1 MNHQN
6 CCNAIAKN
14 PLLILF
20 LGACPAMAATA
31 TVKGALGM
39 GIAVL
44 VVMVLTN
51 LVIGAL
57 RKMIP
62 AQAMIPVCVVVSAG
76 FVSIAQMLMNAFL
89 PNIYQMLGVYLAV
102 VAVNLVVFG
111 QAEAAVNGSSVL
123 DAVKTGLY
131 FTVLLLVMGLVREV
145 LGNAS
150 IFGVSL
156 DFLANYRI
164 SLLSKAPGGFLVA
177 SILAG
182 VVSKLGLVK
191 EECTGKCLT
200 GIAAGIG
207 ECCCSCEEKEVQE

>member
-150 IFGVSL
+150 IFGVNL

>member
-1 MNHQN
+1 
-6 CCNAIAKN
+6 
-14 PLLILF
+14 
-20 LGACPAMAATA
+20 
-31 TVKGALGM
+31 M

-89 PNIYQMLGVYLAV
+89 PNVYQMLGVYLAV

>member
-57 RKMIP
+57 RKNI
-62 AQAMIPVCVVVSAG
+62 AADAMIPVCVVVSAG
-76 FVSIAQMLMNAFL
+76 FVSIVQMLMNAFL
-89 PNIYQMLGVYLAV
+89 PNVYQMLGVYLAV

>member
-57 RKMIP
+57 RKNIPTQFMIP
-62 AQAMIPVCVVVSAG
+62 ACVIVSTG
-76 FVSIAQMLMNAFL
+76 FVSIVQMLMNAFL
-89 PNIYQMLGVYLAV
+89 PNVYQMLGVYVAV

-111 QAEAAVNGSSVL
+111 QAEAAANGGSVL
-123 DAVKTGLY
+123 DTVKPGLW
-131 FTVLLLVMGLVREV
+131 FVAMLAVMGLVREV

-150 IFGVSL
+150 VFGVSL
-156 DFLANYRI
+156 NFLADYRI
-164 SLLSKAPGGFLVA
+164 SLMSKAPGGFMVA

-182 VVSKLGLVK
+182 VVSKLGLNK
-191 EECTGKCLT
+191 EECHGNCMT
-200 GIAAGIG
+200 GIAAGLG

>member
-1 MNHQN
+1 MHNQN
-6 CCNAIAKN
+6 CSYAIAKN

-39 GIAVL
+39 GVAVL
-44 VVMVLTN
+44 VVMALTN
-51 LVIGAL
+51 LFIGAL

-62 AQAMIPVCVVVSAG
+62 AEAMIPVCVVVSAG

-89 PNIYQMLGVYLAV
+89 PNVYEMLGVYLAI
-102 VAVNLVVFG
+102 VAVNLSVFG
-111 QAEAAVNGSSVL
+111 QAEAAVNGGGVL
-123 DAVKTGLY
+123 DAVKTGLW
-131 FTVLLLVMGLVREV
+131 FTVMLLVMGLVREV

-150 IFGVSL
+150 VFGVNL
-156 DFLANYRI
+156 EFLADYRI
-164 SLLSKAPGGFLVA
+164 SLMSKVPGGFLVA

-182 VVSKLGLVK
+182 VVSKLGLKK
-191 EECTGKCLT
+191 EECTGHCLT
-200 GIAAGIG
+200 GIAAGFG

>member
-1 MNHQN
+1 MNNQN
-6 CCNAIAKN
+6 CSHAIAKN

-39 GIAVL
+39 GIGVL
-44 VVMVLTN
+44 IVMVLTN

-62 AQAMIPVCVVVSAG
+62 TSAMIPVCVVVSTG
-76 FVSIAQMLMNAFL
+76 FVSIVQMLMNAFL
-89 PNIYQMLGVYLAV
+89 PNTYQLLGVYLAV

-111 QAEAAVNGSSVL
+111 QAEAAVNGSSL
-123 DAVKTGLY
+123 MGAVKTGLY
-131 FTVLLLVMGLVREV
+131 FAAMLLVMGLVREV
-145 LGNAS
+145 LGSAS
-150 IFGVSL
+150 VFGVSL
-156 DFLANYRI
+156 DFLADYRI
-164 SLLSKAPGGFLVA
+164 SLMSKAPGGFLVA

-182 VVSKLGLVK
+182 VASKLGLKK
-191 EECTGKCLT
+191 EECTGKCLA
-200 GIAAGIG
+200 GIAAGVG

>member
-89 PNIYQMLGVYLAV
+89 PNVYQMLGVYLAV

>member
-1 MNHQN
+1 MNNQN
-6 CCNAIAKN
+6 CSHAIAKN

-44 VVMVLTN
+44 VVMALTN

-62 AQAMIPVCVVVSAG
+62 ASAMIPVCVVVSTG

-89 PNIYQMLGVYLAV
+89 PNVYQMLGVYLAV

>member
-89 PNIYQMLGVYLAV
+89 PNVYQMLGVYLAV

-150 IFGVSL
+150 IFGVNL

>member
-1 MNHQN
+1 MNNQN
-6 CCNAIAKN
+6 CSHAIAKN

-44 VVMVLTN
+44 VVMALTN

-62 AQAMIPVCVVVSAG
+62 ASAIIPVCVVVSTG
-76 FVSIAQMLMNAFL
+76 FVSIVQMLMNAFL
-89 PNIYQMLGVYLAV
+89 PNVYQMLGVYLAV
-102 VAVNLVVFG
+102 VAVNLAVFG
-111 QAEAAVNGSSVL
+111 QAEAAANNGNVLESVK
-123 DAVKTGLY
+123 AGLW
-131 FTVLLLVMGLVREV
+131 FTAMLLVMGLVREV

-150 IFGVSL
+150 VFGVNL
-156 DFLANYRI
+156 EFLADYRI
-164 SLLSKAPGGFLVA
+164 SLMSKAPGGFLVA

-182 VVSKLGLVK
+182 VISKLGLKK
-191 EECTGKCLT
+191 EECTGHCLT
-200 GIAAGIG
+200 GIAAGFG

>member
-39 GIAVL
+39 GIAVQ
-44 VVMVLTN
+44 VVLVLTN

-57 RKMIP
+57 GNMIP

-76 FVSIAQMLMNAFL
+76 FASIAQMLMNAFL

-150 IFGVSL
+150 IFGVNL

>member
-1 MNHQN
+1 MNNQN
-6 CCNAIAKN
+6 CSHAIAKN

-39 GIAVL
+39 GIGVL
-44 VVMVLTN
+44 LVMVLTN

-62 AQAMIPVCVVVSAG
+62 ASAMIPVCVIVSTG
-76 FVSIAQMLMNAFL
+76 FVSILQMLMNAFL
-89 PNIYQMLGVYLAV
+89 PNTYQLLGVYLAV
-102 VAVNLVVFG
+102 VAVNLVMFA
-111 QAEAAVNGSSVL
+111 QAEAALNGGSVL
-123 DAVKTGLY
+123 EAVKTGLW
-131 FTVLLLVMGLVREV
+131 FAVLLVVMGFVREV

-150 IFGVSL
+150 VFGVSL
-156 DFLANYRI
+156 DFLADYRI
-164 SLLSKAPGGFLVA
+164 SLMSKAPGGFLVA

-182 VVSKLGLVK
+182 VVSKLGLKK
-191 EECTGKCLT
+191 EECTGHCLT
-200 GIAAGIG
+200 GIAAGFG

>member
-76 FVSIAQMLMNAFL
+76 FVSIVQMLMNAFL
-89 PNIYQMLGVYLAV
+89 PNVYQMLGVYLAV

>member
-1 MNHQN
+1 MNNQN
-6 CCNAIAKN
+6 CSRAIAKN

-57 RKMIP
+57 RKSIP
-62 AQAMIPVCVVVSAG
+62 DQFMIPVCVIVSTG
-76 FVSIAQMLMNAFL
+76 FVSIVQMLMNAFL
-89 PNIYQMLGVYLAV
+89 PNVYQMLGVYVAV

-111 QAEAAVNGSSVL
+111 QAEAAVNGGNVI
-123 DAVKTGLY
+123 DAVKTGLW
-131 FTVLLLVMGLVREV
+131 FTVMLLVMGLVREV

-150 IFGVSL
+150 VFGVSL
-156 DFLANYRI
+156 DFLADYRI

-182 VVSKLGLVK
+182 VVSKLGLKK

-200 GIAAGIG
+200 GIAAGLG

>member
-1 MNHQN
+1 MNNQN
-6 CCNAIAKN
+6 CSHAIAKN

-39 GIAVL
+39 GIGVL
-44 VVMVLTN
+44 LVMVLTN

-62 AQAMIPVCVVVSAG
+62 VSAMIPVCVIVSTG
-76 FVSIAQMLMNAFL
+76 FVSILQMLMNAFL
-89 PNIYQMLGVYLAV
+89 PNTYQLLGVYLAV

-111 QAEAAVNGSSVL
+111 QAEAALNGGSVL
-123 DAVKTGLY
+123 EAVKTGLW
-131 FTVLLLVMGLVREV
+131 FAVLLVVMGFVREV

-150 IFGVSL
+150 VFGVSL

-164 SLLSKAPGGFLVA
+164 SLMSKAPGGFLVA

-182 VVSKLGLVK
+182 VVSKLGLK
-191 EECTGKCLT
+191 REECTGECLT
-200 GIAAGIG
+200 GIAAGMG
-207 ECCCSCEEKEVQE
+207 ECCCGCEEKEVQE

>member
-1 MNHQN
+1 MNNQN
-6 CCNAIAKN
+6 CSRAITKN

-31 TVKGALGM
+31 TVKGALSM

-57 RKMIP
+57 RKNIP
-62 AQAMIPVCVVVSAG
+62 AQFMIPVCVIVSTG
-76 FVSIAQMLMNAFL
+76 FVSIVQMLMNAFL
-89 PNIYQMLGVYLAV
+89 PNVYQMLGVYVAV

-111 QAEAAVNGSSVL
+111 QAEAAANGGSVL
-123 DAVKTGLY
+123 ETVKTGLW
-131 FTVLLLVMGLVREV
+131 FAAMLLVMGLVREL

-156 DFLANYRI
+156 SFLADYRI
-164 SLLSKAPGGFLVA
+164 SLMSKAPGGFLVA

-182 VVSKLGLVK
+182 VVSKLGLNK
-191 EECTGKCLT
+191 EECTGNCMT
-200 GIAAGIG
+200 GIAAGLG

>member
-57 RKMIP
+57 GKMIP

-76 FVSIAQMLMNAFL
+76 FASIAQMLMNAFL
-89 PNIYQMLGVYLAV
+89 PNIDQMLGVYLAV

>member
-1 MNHQN
+1 MNNQN
-6 CCNAIAKN
+6 CSHAIAKN

-44 VVMVLTN
+44 VVMALTN

-62 AQAMIPVCVVVSAG
+62 ASAMIPVCVVVSTG

-89 PNIYQMLGVYLAV
+89 PNVYQMLGVYLAV

-150 IFGVSL
+150 IFGVNL

>member
-1 MNHQN
+1 MNNQN
-6 CCNAIAKN
+6 CSHAIAKN

-39 GIAVL
+39 GIGVL
-44 VVMVLTN
+44 IVMVLSN

-62 AQAMIPVCVVVSAG
+62 ASAMIPVCVVVSTG
-76 FVSIAQMLMNAFL
+76 FVSIVQMLMQAFL
-89 PNIYQMLGVYLAV
+89 PNTYQLLGVYLAV

-111 QAEAAVNGSSVL
+111 QSEAAANGGSVL
-123 DAVKTGLY
+123 DAVKTGLW
-131 FTVLLLVMGLVREV
+131 FVVLLAVMGLVREI

-150 IFGVSL
+150 VFGVSL
-156 DFLANYRI
+156 DFLADYRI
-164 SLLSKAPGGFLVA
+164 SLMSKAPGGFLMA

-182 VVSKLGLVK
+182 VVSKLGLKK

-200 GIAAGIG
+200 GVAAGMG